1 MSSVADGKRPEH
13 RICCGV
19 AGGKGDPPEQLGFTV
34 DGVPRGV
41 RLRIGQLTDKL
52 ASNLSDAATDLIE
65 IAAYVYAADA
75 AISRGGPA
83 DAQMGARWRRDFA
96 FEIPVRCPELWSE
109 RAMLEELSRT
119 LSFVS
124 DDAYRFSFEQHPHP
138 EPIGRYFD
146 LVTEVR
152 GNAEAVVLFS
162 GGLDSFA
169 GALEELIDRR
179 HRVALVSHW
188 SSTKLRRVQT
198 DLVRELAKRISRPSL
213 FHVPVTAQLA
223 AGTNREGSHR
233 TRSFLFA
240 SLAAVVARAFGRD
253 RVTFYENGIV
263 SLNLPPAAQVVG
275 ARATRSTHPQ
285 SLEGFGR
292 LFSRVFQERIRVD
305 NPSFW
310 RTKKEV
316 VEQIARLGFADLIR
330 HTRSCA
336 DVHNLTRMH
345 PHCGRCS
352 QCIDRYIA
360 LRAAGL
366 ETFDPAEAYAVHPLL
381 GPRRDVRD
389 REIAL
394 GYIRNAEWFRAA
406 PEAQFLQQFG
416 EASRAI
422 THLGERPELAMRRI
436 VDLHRRHGQAV
447 AQAIEIARV
456 AAFGSRSGEP
466 DRESPLGLLG
476 AETLARLGEPT
487 PAFARSIDPAFPD
500 RPPWEICIDRER
512 KIATLAGQGSIKGAN
527 YQTLVGLA
535 DAHLRA
541 LGEGIAPQDSP
552 TMT

>member
-1 MSSVADGKRPEH
+1 M
-13 RICCGV
+13 
-19 AGGKGDPPEQLGFTV
+19 
-34 DGVPRGV
+34 
-41 RLRIGQLTDKL
+41 
-52 ASNLSDAATDLIE
+52 ATDLIE

-75 AISRGGPA
+75 AVSRGGPV

-109 RAMLEELSRT
+109 PAMLEELSRT

-240 SLAAVVARAFGRD
+240 ALAAVVARAFGRD

-345 PHCGRCS
+345 P
-352 QCIDRYIA
+352 A
-360 LRAAGL
+360 LRTL
-366 ETFDPAEAYAVHPLL
+366 FAVH
-381 GPRRDVRD
+381 
-389 REIAL
+389 
-394 GYIRNAEWFRAA
+394 
-406 PEAQFLQQFG
+406 
-416 EASRAI
+416 
-422 THLGERPELAMRRI
+422 RPIHRPAGGGAG
-436 VDLHRRHGQAV
+436 DL
-447 AQAIEIARV
+447 
-456 AAFGSRSGEP
+456 RSG
-466 DRESPLGLLG
+466 
-476 AETLARLGEPT
+476 
-487 PAFARSIDPAFPD
+487 
-500 RPPWEICIDRER
+500 
-512 KIATLAGQGSIKGAN
+512 
-527 YQTLVGLA
+527 
-535 DAHLRA
+535 
-541 LGEGIAPQDSP
+541 
-552 TMT
+552 